1 MLRGCYLTALVVVAV
16 CGETGQAT
24 RSVERHC
31 YRDGLLRA

>member
-1 MLRGCYLTALVVVAV
+1 MLRDWFLKALVVVAV